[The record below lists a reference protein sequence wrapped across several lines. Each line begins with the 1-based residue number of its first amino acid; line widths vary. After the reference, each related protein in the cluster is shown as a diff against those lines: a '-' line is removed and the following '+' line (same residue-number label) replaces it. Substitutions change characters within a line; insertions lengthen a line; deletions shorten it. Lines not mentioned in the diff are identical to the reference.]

1 MKQRIITAL
10 IGLPFLILLLFCPV
24 PVVLVVVIAASILG
38 MFELLRA
45 TKMIPQTGLCVVGY
59 VGAALIP
66 LAMYLKNG
74 LWTQLLIYG
83 LMIALFVMLLIYHK
97 SVRLSQP
104 ALILFALIYI
114 PFFLSHIVLIRDMDC
129 GRFYIWLVFLGAF
142 STDTFAYF
150 GGTFFGKR
158 KLCPEI
164 SPKKTVAGAISG
176 LLGSGLV
183 MLLFGLIVNGC
194 FGSSLGDARMSLIRL
209 LILGILCGVISEVG
223 DLAASIIKREYDVKD
238 FGTLLP
244 GHGGI
249 LDRCDSILFVAP
261 LIYLFLQQIGIFI
274 G

>member
-24 PVVLVVVIAASILG
+24 PVVLAVVIAASILG

-45 TKMIPQTGLCVVGY
+45 TKMIPQTGLCAVGY
-59 VGAALIP
+59 IGAALIP
-66 LAMYLKNG
+66 LAMYFRNG
-74 LWTQLLIYG
+74 LWMQLLIYG

-104 ALILFALIYI
+104 ALILFALIYV
-114 PFFLSHIVLIRDMDC
+114 PFFLSHIVLIREMDY

-183 MLLFGLIVNGC
+183 MVLFGLIVNAC
-194 FGSSLGDARMSLIRL
+194 FGDSLGNGMSLIRL
-209 LILGILCGVISEVG
+209 LILGVLCGVISEVG

-238 FGTLLP
+238 FGNLLP

-261 LIYLFLQQIGIFI
+261 LIYLFLQMVGIFAA
-274 G
+274 